1 MTHSES
7 ERLELC
13 IEKWKQFDEHVKESV
28 PVRDRLKTVE
38 LKVELLE
45 KAVLRNAIMGGII
58 GALIGSGASPA
69 VIKLVEFFLKVS

>member
-28 PVRDRLKTVE
+28 PVRERLKTVE

-69 VIKLVEFFLKVS
+69 IMKIVEVFLKVS